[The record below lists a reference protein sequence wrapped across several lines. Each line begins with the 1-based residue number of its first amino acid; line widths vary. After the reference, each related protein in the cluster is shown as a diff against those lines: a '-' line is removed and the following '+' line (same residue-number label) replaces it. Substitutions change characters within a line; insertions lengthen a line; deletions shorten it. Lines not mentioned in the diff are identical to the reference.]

1 MYTNDDTLMDHS
13 GGGGG
18 FTLDLTLR
26 IKQNEKK
33 IDRLTFTFLF
43 RFLSVCMSII
53 SYRYLHLEPFIFM
66 RKNYLLFKDIY
77 QNVDDYDELF
87 NGRLFSNNNQNNN
100 IDIWQLTSSIE
111 IFGSL
116 SLARVFFSLMVDRR
130 HSFLINVL
138 KKQKYWHQ

>member
-1 MYTNDDTLMDHS
+1 MMMMMMITPQVVFFFFLVTFSLNLITVFVVEYEDRPNRIKVYTNDDTLMDHS

-100 IDIWQLTSSIE
+100 IDI
-111 IFGSL
+111 
-116 SLARVFFSLMVDRR
+116 
-130 HSFLINVL
+130 
-138 KKQKYWHQ
+138 